1 MKRSL
6 LTRLRSNGASCLI
19 GAMLILLALP
29 FYQDIVLAPRGYGTV
44 VAGLANGQ
52 MAAYLH
58 WISTYPFQF
67 VIYRLLLVVAFA
79 LLLGFPFSLF
89 RIVIAQELMAQLE
102 RAEEQLALRKAR
114 KQAKEESEDETS
126 DEANEKDKEDQ
137 EDEIAQPLDED
148 GLPTHP
154 WRGKG
159 FAVTGAWSGLIG
171 LIIYIAG
178 AIISTIYFFI
188 VGHGFALHAPLPAY
202 VNGIS
207 NFFTLMTNAV
217 GIGLLALSLLC
228 FGAIIAR
235 GGRNLWPV
243 GWVLFGY
250 GALVVA
256 ALFSGNAIS
265 VANSPVAGQ
274 TAFTTPAI
282 LLFALWMVWFGIML
296 VSLKQDVGA

>member
-44 VAGLANGQ
+44 IAGLASGQ

-67 VIYRLLLVVAFA
+67 VIYRLLLIASFV
-79 LLLGFPFSLF
+79 LLLSFPFSLF
-89 RIVIAQELMAQLE
+89 RIVVAQELMAQME
-102 RAEEQLALRKAR
+102 RAEERLALRNAR
-114 KQAKEESEDETS
+114 KQAKEENETEGNESEEEEDE
-126 DEANEKDKEDQ
+126 Q
-137 EDEIAQPLDED
+137 LLDEN

-171 LIIYIAG
+171 LIVYIAG

-202 VNGIS
+202 VKGFS
-207 NFFTLMTNAV
+207 NFFTLMTNAA

-265 VANSPVAGQ
+265 VANSPAAGQ

-282 LLFALWMVWFGIML
+282 LLFALWILWFGIML
-296 VSLKQDVGA
+296 ISLKQEVN